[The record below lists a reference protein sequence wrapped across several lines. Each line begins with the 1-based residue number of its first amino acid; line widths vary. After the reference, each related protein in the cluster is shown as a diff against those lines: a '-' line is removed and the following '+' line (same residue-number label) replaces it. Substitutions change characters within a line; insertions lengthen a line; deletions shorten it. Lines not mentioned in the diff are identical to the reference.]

1 MSQVVSIIDYC
12 FSPMRL
18 FYYAATALVQALLLA
33 LTRWRVEGK
42 ENVPRKGPLIVV
54 SNHMTYVDPPLL
66 GASVP
71 RRITFMAK
79 QELFRP
85 SLMGLVVRA
94 YGAFPIRRDRLD
106 REALRHALEVLNHG
120 EVLGMFP
127 EGKRSFSHQ
136 LQEIQ
141 PGTAFI
147 AARSGAPIV
156 PVGISGTEQVRGIGF
171 IVRRPRII
179 VRIGRPFTLLSNEDN
194 RPNRSK
200 LAEHAG
206 VITERISELL
216 PPSYRGGP
224 VSQSDQGSAHE
235 N

>member
-1 MSQVVSIIDYC
+1 MI
-12 FSPMRL
+12 L
-18 FYYAATALVQALLLA
+18 FYYVANTVMKALLTA

-79 QELFRP
+79 QELFRH

-94 YGAFPIRRDRLD
+94 YGAFPVSRDRFD
-106 REALRHALEVLNHG
+106 REALHHALEILNHG
-120 EVLGMFP
+120 KVLGMFP

-156 PVGISGTEQVRGIGF
+156 PVGISGSEQVRGIRF
-171 IVRRPRII
+171 IVRRPSII
-179 VRIGRPFTLLSNEDN
+179 VRIGRPFNLPSNEDI

-200 LAEHAG
+200 LGQYANL
-206 VITERISELL
+206 ITERIAELL
-216 PPSYRGGP
+216 PPNYQGNHN
-224 VSQSDQGSAHE
+224 SQKSLGSGNE

>member
-1 MSQVVSIIDYC
+1 MI
-12 FSPMRL
+12 L
-18 FYYAATALVQALLLA
+18 FYYVATTAMKALLTA
-33 LTRWRVEGK
+33 FTRWRVEGK

-94 YGAFPIRRDRLD
+94 YGAFPVRRDRFD
-106 REALRHALEVLNHG
+106 REALRHALEVLNQ
-120 EVLGMFP
+120 EDVLGMFP

-141 PGTAFI
+141 AGTAFI
-147 AARSGAPIV
+147 AAHSGAPIV
-156 PVGISGTEQVRGIGF
+156 PVGISGSEQVRGIGF
-171 IVRRPRII
+171 IVRRPSII
-179 VRIGRPFTLLSNEDN
+179 VRIGRPFTLPSNEDIG
-194 RPNRSK
+194 PNRSR
-200 LAEHAG
+200 LDQYANL
-206 VITERISELL
+206 ITERIAELL
-216 PPSYRGGP
+216 PPKYRGNHNFQN
-224 VSQSDQGSAHE
+224 SLGSS
-235 N
+235 NGN